1 MKCVHLDFHT
11 SPYIENIGSEFNKA
25 EFTQTLKDAKVD
37 LITVFAK
44 CHHGYSYYPTK
55 LGTMH
60 PHLKFNLLKEQIEA
74 IHDAGA
80 IAPIYITMGWS
91 EKDASEHPEWH
102 HIDFWS
108 KKRIAFGFNG
118 GKLDEPEDTPLSD
131 CSWITLCPVGPYQKY
146 LEDITREVCEQFD
159 VSDGVFYDICF
170 MRDACVC
177 DSCVAGMKKM
187 GLDPDNYE
195 DAKKYYRI
203 KRIELMKSLT
213 GIVHEY
219 APNATVFYNGG
230 ADMNRPE
237 YAPYQTHFELEDL
250 PTAWGGYDFMPL
262 RAKYFEKFG
271 KIFWGMT
278 GKFHHAWG
286 EFGGFKNRDALKYE
300 CADMI
305 SLGASMSVGD
315 QLHPCGRLDKSTY
328 SVIGYAFDYASKIE
342 RFSENTKAY
351 TDIALWSS
359 HTDADVGCSKML
371 QIMHLEFDVVDSGE
385 DISKYQCIVLPDRV
399 KFTDDDKKR
408 ILEFVNNGGKIIAS
422 GESIFD
428 ELGIKMNGPSGFDKD
443 FICCEIDEITTPFLS
458 YCSAY
463 SVECDG
469 EVLAKVHEPYFNRT
483 YGKFCGHKNTPFKLE
498 SASYPALVKKGNVL
512 YFAHP
517 IFQAYNASGSY
528 VLERY
533 IKKAFDCI
541 YDRGIKIE
549 NLPSCGRVRFRKSED
564 KSFFALHLL
573 YAPPINR
580 GNVCLLEDFPTLG
593 GVKISVKVD
602 KTIKSVRSEP
612 DGEEIKFIQ
621 NGNEVSF
628 ELDALK
634 LHKLVIL
641 SW

>member
-108 KKRIAFGFNG
+108 KKRITFGFNG
-118 GKLDEPEDTPLSD
+118 GKLDEPADTPLSD

-146 LEDITREVCEQFD
+146 LEDITREICEQFD

-203 KRIELMKSLT
+203 KRIELMKSLS

-385 DISKYQCIVLPDRV
+385 DISKYQCVVLPDRV

-428 ELGIKMNGPSGFDKD
+428 ELGVKMNGPSGFDKD

-612 DGEEIKFIQ
+612 DGEEIKYTQ